1 MNLLTSRNKFL
12 FVTILVTIV
21 MLCTPIES
29 RAQFQTNWLSG
40 GSLHNWYAE
49 IGAEVEH
56 GLQNVQQFGMRW
68 PGIFSYQDMQ
78 AAKGLWIGTL
88 NFTDTEGTTW
98 NHKINHIGP
107 RVSGATTFTPI
118 EFQTYGRFSLPPVY
132 VDGLLQISEAPMQL
146 DEIDPT
152 LPSDFMIYNKV
163 NSAIGLTMERRIY
176 QFSAD
181 GHDNYHIFEYTFT
194 NTGETDG
201 TGEVNLPDQTLED
214 VVIFFQHRL
223 SAVRE
228 TRYLIGNHTGWG
240 RNAMVDARGV
250 PGVDPDDFPHRAQ
263 FVWHGY
269 DPNRDVDYNNIGAPI
284 FYQDGPAYID
294 PADTVGRLG
303 APHFGGFLTIHA
315 DTSPDD
321 PTDDTSQPSTTTQV
335 DSDDPLNSANDPF
348 NPTRMRREY
357 EMMTRGHTEPRHAW
371 RVEPSGN
378 FAQQTTD
385 PSLGTTGGWSTG
397 NGYGPYTIGPGESV
411 RIVLAE
417 GVSGLS
423 REAALEIGMQYK
435 ESGANDN
442 LALEYNGEEMTKNEW
457 VMTGR
462 DSLFKTFEAAIDNYE
477 SDFTLAE
484 SPLPPRT
491 FNIESGG
498 DRVRLMWEQPE
509 GELGNV
515 MGFRLYR
522 ARDRYDGDYTLIAD
536 ENQLGPN
543 VLEYEDEEPSRG
555 AEYYYYIQTVS
566 DGPAGV
572 TTSSRAL
579 TQTFDPAF
587 LRRPAG
593 ESLADIRVVPNPY
606 DIRAATHSRL
616 GWHTR
621 EQDRLF
627 FLDIPGNCR
636 IDIYTELGELIETI
650 EHDDGTGDAMWN
662 LTTKARQV
670 VVSGVYIAHFTV
682 TEDEIDP
689 ETDEILYRAG
699 ETAYRKFVIIR

>member
-1 MNLLTSRNKFL
+1 MNFSINCKKILLIIVVMTL
-12 FVTILVTIV
+12 GILGSTD
-21 MLCTPIES
+21 EAD
-29 RAQFQTNWLSG
+29 AQYQTNWLSG
-40 GSLHNWYAE
+40 GSLHNWYSE

-56 GLQNVQQFGMRW
+56 GLRSVQQFGMRW

-78 AAKGLWIGTL
+78 AAKGMWIGVR
-88 NFTDTEGTTW
+88 NFTDDDGTW
-98 NHKINHIGP
+98 DHKLAHIGP
-107 RVSGATTFTPI
+107 RVSGATSFTPV
-118 EFQTYGRFSLPPVY
+118 EFRTYGRFALPTVY
-132 VDGLLQISEAPMQL
+132 VDGLLQISEAPMEL
-146 DEIDPT
+146 DEIDPA

-176 QFSAD
+176 QFSAE
-181 GHDNYHIFEYTFT
+181 GHDNYHVIEYTFT
-194 NTGETDG
+194 NTGEPG
-201 TGEVNLPDQTLED
+201 GGVSSLPEQTLED
-214 VVIFFQHRL
+214 VVFFFQHRL

-240 RNAMVDARGV
+240 RNSMVDARGV
-250 PGVDPDDFPHRAQ
+250 PGIDPDDFPHRAH
-263 FVWHGY
+263 FAWHGF

-284 FYQDGPAYID
+284 FYQDSPAYID

-303 APHFGGFLTIHA
+303 APHFGGVLTIHA

-335 DSDDPLNSANDPF
+335 ESDDPLNSANDPF

-357 EMMTRGHTEPRHAW
+357 EMMTRGHADPRHAW

-378 FAQQTTD
+378 FDQQTSD
-385 PSLGTTGGWSTG
+385 PSLGTSGGWSTG

-411 RIVLAE
+411 RIVVAE

-423 REAALEIGMQYK
+423 REAALEIGKQYK
-435 ESGANDN
+435 DSGANDN
-442 LALEYNGEEMTKNEW
+442 LALEWDGEEMTKNEW

-462 DSLFKTFEAAIDNYE
+462 DSLFQTFYAALENYE
-477 SDFTLAE
+477 SDFIAAE
-484 SPLPPRT
+484 APFPPRA

-498 DRVRLMWEQPE
+498 DRIRIFWERPE
-509 GELGNV
+509 GDIGDII
-515 MGFRLYR
+515 GYRLYR
-522 ARDRYDGDYTLIAD
+522 ARDRYDGDYTMIAD
-536 ENQLGPN
+536 ENDLGPN
-543 VLEYEDEEPSRG
+543 DLDYEDTEPLRG
-555 AEYYYYIQTVS
+555 SEYYYYIQSVT
-566 DGPAGV
+566 DGPEGIA
-572 TTSSRAL
+572 TSSRAL

-606 DIRAATHSRL
+606 DIRAATHEQL

-662 LTTKARQV
+662 LTTSARQV

-682 TEDEIDP
+682 TEDQVDP
-689 ETDEILYRAG
+689 ETGEVLYRAG